1 MAAHG
6 KAHVSLVSTAR
17 LLQLMMCIG
26 VHTEEAPVD
35 GGPWTR
41 MLSGYWMCRV
51 CVCTLRGL
59 GDPEWVVALQSH
71 CSQEAA
77 AASACSLRR
86 SRGTLGAVTVI
97 RE

>member
-51 CVCTLRGL
+51 CVCVRF
-59 GDPEWVVALQSH
+59 GDL
-71 CSQEAA
+71 
-77 AASACSLRR
+77 
-86 SRGTLGAVTVI
+86 GTLSGWWLCKATVH
-97 RE
+97 RRLLQPPRVP